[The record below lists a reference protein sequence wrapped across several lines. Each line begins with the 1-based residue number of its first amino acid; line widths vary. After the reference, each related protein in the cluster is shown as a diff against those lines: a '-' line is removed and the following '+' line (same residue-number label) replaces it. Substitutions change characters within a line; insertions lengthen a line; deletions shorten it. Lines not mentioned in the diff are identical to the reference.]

1 MYICDDDGEY
11 MYQFC
16 YYFNLKTS
24 VYITIILIL
33 FAHTRIDILC
43 MRAEARFLNLNRACK
58 AMREDTKEDRKY
70 KGEKF

>member
-16 YYFNLKTS
+16 YYFNLKIS
-24 VYITIILIL
+24 VFITIILIL

-43 MRAEARFLNLNRACK
+43 MRAENPF
-58 AMREDTKEDRKY
+58 
-70 KGEKF
+70 